1 MRETDRSASSSAV
14 YRLGGGTRLAGCMLA
29 AATAGVMF
37 AGPSVI
43 GFLPVMVVAALIFVL
58 GIDLVKEVRLLARR
72 SLVPR
77 PCLTPAR
84 HSFVVLGPLGHA
96 A

>member
-1 MRETDRSASSSAV
+1 
-14 YRLGGGTRLAGCMLA
+14 MLA

-58 GIDLVKEVRLLARR
+58 GIDLVKEVRL
-72 SLVPR
+72 STYP
-77 PCLTPAR
+77 
-84 HSFVVLGPLGHA
+84 G
-96 A
+96 